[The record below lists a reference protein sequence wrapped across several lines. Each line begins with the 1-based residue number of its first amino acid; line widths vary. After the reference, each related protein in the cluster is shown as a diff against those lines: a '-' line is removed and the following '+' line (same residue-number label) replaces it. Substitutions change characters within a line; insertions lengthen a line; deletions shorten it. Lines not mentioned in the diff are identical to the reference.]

1 MSAVVAVLQPQPVPV
16 DGRLEIAAILDAH
29 PYEEVAYDV
38 YVVRNPGALYGRGR
52 IGELPLKVSLE
63 TVLAQVQDSASMQV
77 TSRFTGELEKLIL
90 KDPAVQ
96 DVGTVNGYS
105 FIDGQ
110 NNNSA
115 AVMFALLKPFDESQ
129 LLRAVTAALI
139 QSAETRRTRGVR
151 AEIEKRLAGLT
162 PRERQVFWLVV
173 KGMLNKQIAGQ
184 LGTKE
189 GTIKLHRANV
199 MRKLNAQSVADL
211 VRMAD
216 RLEGSSSMPSRPVDV
231 RRAQLDPLRAAPT
244 ARAH

>member
-1 MSAVVAVLQPQPVPV
+1 MSDDSVVFVVDDDDSLRRSLERLLRVNGHHVESFSSASDFLARPDPDVPCC
-16 DGRLEIAAILDAH
+16 LILDIRM
-29 PYEEVAYDV
+29 PSLSGLDV
-38 YVVRNPGALYGRGR
+38 QRAVNEGGRALPVVLMTGFADVESCVVGMKAGA
-52 IGELPLKVSLE
+52 
-63 TVLAQVQDSASMQV
+63 AD
-77 TSRFTGELEKLIL
+77 F
-90 KDPAVQ
+90 
-96 DVGTVNGYS
+96 
-105 FIDGQ
+105 
-110 NNNSA
+110 
-115 AVMFALLKPFDESQ
+115 LLKPFDEGQ
-129 LLRAVTAALI
+129 LLRSVTAALI
-139 QSAETRRTRGVR
+139 QSAETRRTRGMR

-231 RRAQLDPLRAAPT
+231 RRAQLDPLRAAP
-244 ARAH
+244 AVPAVPAH